1 MKRFLVAAS
10 FAALTCS
17 AFALPTI
24 GEVQTEIGKGHYAR
38 AEEMTREVVAAKPD
52 SARARYVHAEIL
64 AHNQRF
70 ALAAEEAAQA
80 RKLDPKL
87 SFTDPEKFKTFTQ
100 LLARQQAAGTTSP
113 AAITYKPSQFAE
125 TAPVSH
131 GGGMPAWAWGG
142 VVGLL
147 AMLAWRALGTSRQP
161 ARAQWP
167 QAMPASAG
175 PLPTGTP
182 GGMGAT
188 GFSSYAPAASPMPA
202 PAPAA
207 GNGLWGTGMAVA
219 GGVAAGMLAEKLFE
233 GHRESATPSA
243 FAPANRAPEPASVDD
258 RSARNTAADELE
270 QRSIDMGNGEDW
282 GGSGN
287 AGDTSSDDGW

>member
-10 FAALTCS
+10 FAALAGS
-17 AFALPTI
+17 AFALPTM
-24 GEVQTEIGKGHYAR
+24 GEVQSEIGKGHYAR
-38 AEEMTREVVAAKPD
+38 AEEMTREVVTAKPD
-52 SARARYVHAEIL
+52 SAKARYVYAEIL

-87 SFTDPEKFKTFTQ
+87 SFTEPEKFKTFTQ
-100 LLARQQAAGTTSP
+100 LLARQQSSGIASP
-113 AAITYKPSQFAE
+113 ALSSATFAPKPSQFAE
-125 TAPVSH
+125 SAPVTH

-147 AMLAWRALGTSRQP
+147 AMLAWRALGTRQQQ
-161 ARAQWP
+161 ARTPWP
-167 QAMPASAG
+167 PAMPAAAG
-175 PLPTGTP
+175 PLPTATP
-182 GGMGAT
+182 GGAGTANYS
-188 GFSSYAPAASPMPA
+188 GYAPSPT

-233 GHRESATPSA
+233 GRRESSTGSGFLA
-243 FAPANRAPEPASVDD
+243 ANRAPDPTSFDD
-258 RSARNTAADELE
+258 RSARNAAADALE
-270 QRSIDMGNGEDW
+270 QRSIDMGNGDDW

-287 AGDTSSDDGW
+287 DKDMSSDDGW